1 MLPEDGFKWVDST
14 FQFNKL
20 FIENYN
26 ENSDKR
32 YFLKLDFQYP
42 EKLGIL
48 HNGLI
53 FLPERMKFEKV
64 LANLQDKKEY
74 VTQIRNLKQ
83 APNHGFLLK
92 KVHRVTKFNQ
102 KAFLKLYLDIN
113 TFLWFWKRF
122 FQVDK

>member
-1 MLPEDGFKWVDST
+1 MLPEDDFKWVDST

-20 FIENYN
+20 FMENYN
-26 ENSDKR
+26 EDSDKR
-32 YFLKLDFQYP
+32 YFLKFDFQYP

-83 APNHGFLLK
+83 APNHGFLLR
-92 KVHRVTKFNQ
+92 KVHRVIKFNQ

>member
-1 MLPEDGFKWVDST
+1 MLPEDDFKWVDST

-20 FIENYN
+20 FMENYN
-26 ENSDKR
+26 EDSDKR
-32 YFLKLDFQYP
+32 YFLKFDFQYP

-64 LANLQDKKEY
+64 LANLQDKKDY

-83 APNHGFLLK
+83 APNHGFLLR
-92 KVHRVTKFNQ
+92 KVHRVIKFNQ